1 MPLSLRGREAV
12 ALASVVLVV
21 VVIGTVAHMAGV
33 AQLTMRSAADE
44 SQLLGRQLFHQSA
57 RLLAAGGDPS
67 HGALARDGSLRA
79 LMEGIVGYSRVVVY
93 AAIADTEGHAVVHSD
108 PALQGSVLEPRPG
121 LDAVLGLAHLRLVAA
136 LLGDPEIYESRLP
149 LKLGERPFG
158 EIRVGISTS
167 LVRQALRQALVQGLA
182 LGLLAVAVA
191 LAAGLG
197 AGRVLLQVARRV
209 VHRVGLLARGEP
221 ARGVELRRGEDM
233 GALAERVRGLGAQI
247 QAEEPV
253 RSAGSPEPPEP
264 LVGALDRLEDAVLLL
279 GRRSEVVFCNQ
290 AAARLLDQPA
300 ERLTGRP
307 LDAVLPGGH
316 PLLPV
321 ASALLG
327 AGRTERR
334 RPIHLDGGGAAAAPR
349 ELVVSAYRLPSP
361 EGAGGG
367 VLVLQD
373 LEPVRTV
380 ESLVS
385 YSQKLA
391 ALGRITSS
399 VAHEIRNPLNAMR
412 IHLEVLRTRLRA
424 AAEGASLAPEIAE
437 PTEVIAKEIRRLDR
451 VVDGFLRFMRAQ
463 DLRLEPL
470 EVSALLADVGRLSGP
485 EAARAGVR
493 IVLDASQ
500 DVPLI
505 TGDDALLRQA
515 LTNLV
520 QNAIQAMP
528 DGGALTLASRALP
541 DGGVELRVSDQGV
554 GIAPEDVERIF
565 RLYYTTRSEGSGIGL
580 SLVYRIVQLHDGR
593 IDVDSSLG
601 KGTTMILTLPAAPP
615 L

>member
-1 MPLSLRGREAV
+1 
-12 ALASVVLVV
+12 
-21 VVIGTVAHMAGV
+21 
-33 AQLTMRSAADE
+33 
-44 SQLLGRQLFHQSA
+44 
-57 RLLAAGGDPS
+57 
-67 HGALARDGSLRA
+67 
-79 LMEGIVGYSRVVVY
+79 
-93 AAIADTEGHAVVHSD
+93 
-108 PALQGSVLEPRPG
+108 
-121 LDAVLGLAHLRLVAA
+121 VLGLAHLRLVVA
-136 LLGDPEIYESRLP
+136 LLEEPEIYESRLP

-158 EIRVGISTS
+158 EIRVGVSTS
-167 LVRQALRQALVQGLA
+167 LVRQALRQALIQGLV
-182 LGLLAVAVA
+182 LGVIAVAVA

-197 AGRVLLQVARRV
+197 AGRVLLQVAHRV
-209 VHRVGLLARGEP
+209 VQRVGLLARGEP
-221 ARGVELRRGEDM
+221 VQGVELRPGEDM

-247 QAEEPV
+247 RDEAPAHP
-253 RSAGSPEPPEP
+253 RSAGSPEPQEP
-264 LVGALDRLEDAVLLL
+264 LVSALDRLEDAVLLL

-307 LDAVLPGGH
+307 LDAVLADGH

-321 ASALLG
+321 ASALLD

-334 RPIHLDGGGAAAAPR
+334 RPIHLGGEGIAAVPR
-349 ELVVSAYRLPSP
+349 ELAVSAYHLPSP
-361 EGAGGG
+361 EGARGG

-373 LEPVRTV
+373 LGPVRTV

-391 ALGRITSS
+391 ALGRLTSG
-399 VAHEIRNPLNAMR
+399 VAHEVRNPLNAMR
-412 IHLEVLRTRLRA
+412 LHLEVLRTRLRA
-424 AAEGASLAPEIAE
+424 AAGGAPLPREIAE
-437 PTEVIAKEIRRLDR
+437 PAEIMAKEIRRLDR
-451 VVDGFLRFMRAQ
+451 VVDGFLRFMRQ
-463 DLRLEPL
+463 EDLRLQPL
-470 EVSALLADVGRLSGP
+470 DVSALLADVSRLSGP

-493 IVLDASQ
+493 IVLDAG
-500 DVPLI
+500 DGVPLI

-528 DGGALTLASRALP
+528 DGGTLTLASRALP
-541 DGGVELRVSDQGV
+541 EGAVELRVSDQGV

-565 RLYYTTRSEGSGIGL
+565 RLYYTTRPEGSGIGL
-580 SLVYRIVQLHDGR
+580 SLVYRIVHLHDGR
-593 IDVDSSLG
+593 IVVDSSVG